1 MKPLLEI
8 TSIPIDIEVNIT
20 RASLE
25 IDRENPTA
33 RVTRDKG
40 EFTIDAEPIK
50 INIDNSRMYDSIG
63 FRKPRQMWEDE
74 ADKGLSLVYQ
84 GIAKVTNEA
93 DAIGKG
99 GATPGT
105 FAAEKAARTIE
116 TVTGWLPEDGP
127 DITWSDGKL
136 SINYTA
142 DKLNLDFNTNPS
154 PKFKFN
160 PGSVEFIINQLP
172 KVEIEYTGEPLYFPA
187 SANPNHKE

>member
-25 IDRENPTA
+25 VDREAPVA
-33 RVTRDKG
+33 KVSRDKG

-63 FRKPRQMWEDE
+63 FRKPRQMWEEE

-84 GIAKVTNEA
+84 GIAKVANEA
-93 DAIGKG
+93 DSIGNG
-99 GATPGT
+99 TATPQSL
-105 FAAEKAARTIE
+105 AAAKAARTIE

-127 DITWSDGKL
+127 DISWSDGKL
-136 SINYTA
+136 SINYKA
-142 DKLNLDFNTNPS
+142 DQLNFDFSNPM

-187 SANPNHKE
+187 SADPNHKE